1 LNLNLPFAMRS
12 LSINLLF
19 LLMLGL
25 AACVSTRNA
34 KLRLVGQW
42 KETWGVGQKTDVDYQ
57 DVYVVA
63 LDAGGGLALTCPARQ
78 HYQFAALAQSGSQ
91 FSFTLEVRDDK
102 YSTGPAQIRYQLKL
116 RPDGRAMDGTATDAE
131 GKKFNIRWDK
141 Q

>member
-1 LNLNLPFAMRS
+1 MRS
-12 LSINLLF
+12 LLVNF
-19 LLMLGL
+19 LVLSLLGL
-25 AACVSTRNA
+25 AACAGARNA

-63 LDAGGGLALTCPARQ
+63 LDAGGGLALSCPARP
-78 HYQFAALAQSGSQ
+78 HYRFAAVAQRGGQ
-91 FSFTLEVRDDK
+91 LGFTLEVRDDK
-102 YSTGPAQIRYQLKL
+102 YSTGPAQIKYLLKL
-116 RPDGRAMDGTATDAE
+116 RPDGQAMDGTATDAE